1 MSLTIRLGSFITGDK
16 KMNLDPHQKVK
27 LNADNEEFVRATL
40 LNIKTFEEGAEFL
53 DGLLDYYLKK
63 DKYIVCELIRQMKV
77 MLLVEWKKLNR

>member
-1 MSLTIRLGSFITGDK
+1 MSLTIRLGSFTTGDK

-40 LNIKTFEEGAEFL
+40 LNINTFEEGAEFL

-63 DKYIVCELIRQMKV
+63 DKYIACELIRQMKV